1 MRALVGTCAG
11 AELRWNTFQH
21 LHLNKKMSYG
31 PPAPHQHRQHRA
43 TWKIIIIN
51 RLSAVTLPCPIL
63 SRLFM
68 LHVIYML
75 HTQERT
81 HGKKRPR
88 GIFDNLRF
96 KEVCH
101 CLQELTELNTAP
113 SPGRGP
119 DSSVC
124 PSVPGKQR
132 CRCDRIVPISHNP
145 ARLQMVARRPGDI
158 GTNGP
163 PYALTSR
170 AHNKPSAKFL

>member
-1 MRALVGTCAG
+1 MGTCAG

-68 LHVIYML
+68 LHTQGEFLTTSDSKKCVIVYRKWLNSIL
-75 HTQERT
+75 HLLMGGWT
-81 HGKKRPR
+81 
-88 GIFDNLRF
+88 L
-96 KEVCH
+96 
-101 CLQELTELNTAP
+101 A
-113 SPGRGP
+113 S
-119 DSSVC
+119 
-124 PSVPGKQR
+124 SVPGKQR

-145 ARLQMVARRPGDI
+145 ARLQMVASQPGDI

-163 PYALTSR
+163 PSALTSR
-170 AHNKPSAKFL
+170 AHNEHSQSFHIHRKGPY